1 MARKKKDLKAAKAAK
16 QKKIAIV
23 GAVMLL
29 GLLAFSVPKT
39 MKMLHPA
46 KQAYKSKK
54 AHSQSTTPGTAMPS
68 SPTNTLVPTTPVSNT
83 AVVLT
88 AQLAPPAH
96 EGQLSVLSAR
106 FKSKDPF
113 RQLIDE
119 DAASSSSTD
128 TTTTTDS
135 STTNEATLKVVPS
148 SAPETKTAAAP
159 AAPAATAAPAA
170 PDVHTVTLPFLSA
183 VISVN
188 GERQGVDVKV
198 DFPTDAPLFH
208 LISLT
213 KKTAKISVSGGSLES
228 GKATLMLR
236 RGKPLTLVNTAD
248 GTRFRLVFV
257 SASKSAAAK
266 PPTTPT
272 PSAEPGTPATPI
284 APTTTT
290 TPTIG
295 G

>member
-1 MARKKKDLKAAKAAK
+1 
-16 QKKIAIV
+16 
-23 GAVMLL
+23 
-29 GLLAFSVPKT
+29 
-39 MKMLHPA
+39 MKMLHPQ

-54 AHSQSTTPGTAMPS
+54 SHSQSTTPGTAMPS
-68 SPTNTLVPTTPVSNT
+68 SPTTTLVPTTPVSNT
-83 AVVLT
+83 VVLT
-88 AQLAPPAH
+88 AQLAPAAR

-119 DAASSSSTD
+119 DSASSSSTD

-148 SAPETKTAAAP
+148 SVPETKTAAAP

-170 PDVHTVTLPFLSA
+170 PDVQKVTLPFLSA

-257 SASKSAAAK
+257 SASRSAAAP

-272 PSAEPGTPATPI
+272 PSAEPGTPATPPT

>member
-16 QKKIAIV
+16 QKKLVIV
-23 GAVMLL
+23 GSVMLL

-39 MKMLHPA
+39 MKMLHPE
-46 KQAYKSKK
+46 KRAYKHKK
-54 AHSQSTTPGTAMPS
+54 SHVQSAAGTTT
-68 SPTNTLVPTTPVSNT
+68 SPAPMLVPSTPVSNT
-83 AVVLT
+83 ALVLT
-88 AQLAPPAH
+88 AQLAPPAR

-113 RQLIDE
+113 HQLIDE
-119 DAASSSSTD
+119 DSASSSSTD
-128 TTTTTDS
+128 TTTTTATPAEP
-135 STTNEATLKVVPS
+135 STTDEPSLKVVPS
-148 SAPETKTAAAP
+148 SVPETKPSAAP
-159 AAPAATAAPAA
+159 AAPAA
-170 PDVHTVTLPFLSA
+170 PDVRKVTLPFLSA

-198 DFPTDAPLFH
+198 DFPTEAPLFH

-213 KKTAKISVSGGSLES
+213 KTTAKISVSGGSLES
-228 GKATLMLR
+228 GKSTLTLR

-248 GTRFRLVFV
+248 GTRFRLVLK
-257 SASKSAAAK
+257 STSKSAAAK
-266 PPTTPT
+266 PATTQT
-272 PSAEPGTPATPI
+272 PSAEPATPA

-290 TPTIG
+290 TTPTTPTIG